1 MRRRRMNPIC
11 NPSLAPGFLNP
22 ASGGFTRL
30 TRGNDLSD
38 RLNPYLLAADDFI
51 AEILLSEVD
60 W

>member
-1 MRRRRMNPIC
+1 MRLRRMNPIC
-11 NPSLAPGFLNP
+11 NPSLAPRFLNL
-22 ASGGFTRL
+22 ATGGLARL
-30 TRGNDLSD
+30 RRENDPSD